1 MTFKCPE
8 CGETLG
14 ANLMENLVLHVCDS
28 RKLAE
33 KIQTDLCGPSS
44 EARGQ
49 DGDTQ

>member
-33 KIQTDLCGPSS
+33 KIHADLMGPSRS
-44 EARGQ
+44 DPRQE
-49 DGDTQ
+49 GDDQ

>member
-1 MTFKCPE
+1 MKCE
-8 CGETLG
+8 ACGEELPPEG
-14 ANLMENLVLHVCDS
+14 FDNVPVIHRCDS